1 MNDIDYKKMAIEYRR
16 KRYNKFV
23 DNDDFEKL
31 EEFDTNTEESFID
44 GLKIGQSLPEKK
56 SMKEIEELIRI
67 QAQSV
72 DGSKDDYMAG
82 MYNGMICVYNTL
94 CGDDESKQKDYCS
107 HSKKSGKW
115 KV

>member
-1 MNDIDYKKMAIEYRR
+1 MNDVELKKMAIDYRH
-16 KRYNKFV
+16 KRYNKLV
-23 DNDDFEKL
+23 EKDDYEALDNFIS
-31 EEFDTNTEESFID
+31 NTEESFID
-44 GLKIGQSLPEKK
+44 GVKVGQTLPDKK
-56 SMKEIEELIRI
+56 SLKDIEEMIRI

-94 CGDDESKQKDYCS
+94 CGDVEALQKDYCS
-107 HSKKSGKW
+107 RSKKSGKW